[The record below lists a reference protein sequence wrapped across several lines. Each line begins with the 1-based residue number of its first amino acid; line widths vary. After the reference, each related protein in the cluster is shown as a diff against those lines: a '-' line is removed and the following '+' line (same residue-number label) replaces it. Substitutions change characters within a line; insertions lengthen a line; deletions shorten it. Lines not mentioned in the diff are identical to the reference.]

1 MTLRFR
7 RFKAADVREILA
19 AGPQAPNPVR
29 PGNSLTTLEE
39 FKIQLSSVPQATFD
53 SVTPFDI
60 WRGPDPQ
67 RTTQSR
73 VANKRQRPVGP

>member
-53 SVTPFDI
+53 YLAGLEWI
-60 WRGPDPQ
+60 RARENCLLIGPAENAAYCV
-67 RTTQSR
+67 SF
-73 VANKRQRPVGP
+73 